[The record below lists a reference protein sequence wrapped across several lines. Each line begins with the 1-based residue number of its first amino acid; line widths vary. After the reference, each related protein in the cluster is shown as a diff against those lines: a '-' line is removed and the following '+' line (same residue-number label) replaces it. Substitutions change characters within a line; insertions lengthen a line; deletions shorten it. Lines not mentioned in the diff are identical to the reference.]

1 MKKIM
6 FNDVFRLTKEVL
18 ERRKWKTR
26 RIAKCN
32 PEALKQFQEEYY
44 NATMDLL
51 DGKDLVEAYFV
62 NNPNK
67 VPYKV
72 GEIVAIAQS
81 YETISQNISKGESSE
96 KAEFYCKVM
105 NAHFP
110 NSAVIRDKEEIPGW
124 RNKMFVRAELM
135 PNRIQITDMHI
146 EYLQDISNEDCL
158 AEGIIERW
166 HAPACR
172 NYYYVPGI
180 EVKSVNDVYESLREA
195 YAVLIDKI
203 SGKGT
208 WDRNPIVFAYDFKL
222 VK

>member
-6 FNDVFRLTKEVL
+6 FNDVFRLTNEVL
-18 ERRKWKTR
+18 DRRKWKTR

-32 PEALKQFQEEYY
+32 PDALKQFQEEYY

-135 PNRIQITDMHI
+135 PDRIQFTDMHI

-158 AEGIIERW
+158 AEGIEKMLVG
-166 HAPACR
+166 CE
-172 NYYYVPGI
+172 YYKYSFLSNGKWLDFNTP
-180 EVKSVNDVYESLREA
+180 REA